1 MSACTKSSAGERQS
15 LLRRHRIRPGVARVA
30 GSSGVDEET
39 NLNLFHQQQ
48 PQIAMPASIYEETLK
63 RARYG
68 QRQYPTQEDA
78 GSWDDLSESRSTRGG
93 VIGFS
98 LSGTELDTDLAMK
111 DRITAEESR

>member
-48 PQIAMPASIYEETLK
+48 PQIAMPASIYEGTLK

-98 LSGTELDTDLAMK
+98 LSGTELDTDLAI
-111 DRITAEESR
+111 DL